1 MIIDNAV
8 VRHVL
13 TAVSLVAVCALTGC
27 AGGATPEEHFYRIPV
42 TLDDETVRQSAVG
55 QSAAVQRGVAQGQ
68 AAQNYLDGILEVQR
82 FTADALLGGQRVV
95 FAHTDTPFSLKQYH
109 YHAWADPPP
118 RMLQELTVQVLRRAG
133 VAQEVVTPE
142 LRVRPGYELRGN
154 IKHLEHIRGEPSRV
168 KVAVE
173 FALSR

>member
-68 AAQNYLDGILEVQR
+68 GGGADKK
-82 FTADALLGGQRVV
+82 TAVPLLCIFQC
-95 FAHTDTPFSLKQYH
+95 
-109 YHAWADPPP
+109 
-118 RMLQELTVQVLRRAG
+118 
-133 VAQEVVTPE
+133 
-142 LRVRPGYELRGN
+142 
-154 IKHLEHIRGEPSRV
+154 
-168 KVAVE
+168 
-173 FALSR
+173 